1 MSQWARERRH
11 CPQCRRPVEAEGG
24 LVRLFLAASEDD
36 NGEAS
41 AVDVDEKK
49 KSEPTAVEKSKE
61 NGRFKEKFLEKQREA
76 EDGRIIQVIDR
87 GTGAKWTGV

>member
-41 AVDVDEKK
+41 ATDDKK
-49 KSEPTAVEKSKE
+49 KSELTTVQKSKE
-61 NGRFKEKFLEKQREA
+61 NGRFKEKLLEKQREA
-76 EDGRIIQVIDR
+76 EEGRIIQVIN
-87 GTGAKWTGV
+87 